1 MSTRRSPIIIRP
13 SRRRQ
18 ESKQQIEQR
27 KQRALLVAAAIA
39 IFFILAI
46 PAYGYWSNFIA
57 PPRSVVLQ
65 VDNNEYTLGFMA
77 DYLIGV
83 QNLTGPLNMSKEPIA
98 LLSMLQQNE
107 LVKSGTERKGITI
120 PTDELD
126 KEIKE
131 RMIGNSPQFADLP
144 EDQVEREFNEAYIQY
159 LDTSNL
165 SEEEHRDLVRNNLLK
180 EKLKDSLGDDI
191 PTSSKQAKMSWIV
204 IPSKREEGEDAMI
217 ASQKAVETVSR
228 GLEIGEDFTVLA
240 EKYSQDRNTAVNGGY
255 YGWVAEGAF
264 GILDE
269 TIFSLSA
276 GETSEAIE
284 TGDTTYFFT
293 VSETEEDRMIDEEML
308 DRLKEV
314 ALLEWLREEQGNH
327 RITSCFGGGSA
338 GGPCDWQMD
347 WLTKRVRT
355 ALPEDVSQQ

>member
-18 ESKQQIEQR
+18 ETKQQREQR

-46 PAYGYWSNFIA
+46 PAYGYWANFIA

-65 VDNNEYTLGFMA
+65 VDNNQYTLGYMA
-77 DYLIGV
+77 KYLIGV
-83 QNLTGPLNMSKEPIA
+83 QALTGPLDMSKEPIA
-98 LLSMLQQNE
+98 LLQMLQQNE
-107 LVKSGTERKGITI
+107 LVKSGTDRKGITVSA
-120 PTDELD
+120 DELD
-126 KEIKE
+126 KAIKE

-144 EDQVEREFNEAYIQY
+144 EDQVDREFNEAYIQY
-159 LDTSNL
+159 LNTANL
-165 SEEEHRDLVRNNLLK
+165 SENEHRDLVRNNLLK
-180 EKLKDSLGDDI
+180 AKLKDSLGEAI

-204 IPSKREEGEDAMI
+204 IPSKRDQGEDAMI
-217 ASQKAVETVSR
+217 VSLKAVETVSR
-228 GLEIGEDFTVLA
+228 GLDIGEDFAVLA
-240 EKYSQDRNTAVNGGY
+240 EKYSEDRGTAVNGGY

-269 TIFSLSA
+269 TIFSLSE
-276 GETSEAIE
+276 GDTSEAIE

-293 VSETEEDRMIDEEML
+293 VSETEEDRLVDEDML
-308 DRLKEV
+308 NRLKEV

-347 WLTKRVRT
+347 WLTKRIRT
-355 ALPEDVSQQ
+355 AMPEDPNQ